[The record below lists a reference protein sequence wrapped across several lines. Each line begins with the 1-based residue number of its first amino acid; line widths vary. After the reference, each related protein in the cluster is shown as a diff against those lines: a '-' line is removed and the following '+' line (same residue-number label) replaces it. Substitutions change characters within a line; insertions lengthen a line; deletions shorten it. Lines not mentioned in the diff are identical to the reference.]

1 MPSIDDFVDHRW
13 ENAKDELRKLDGDF
27 VSRLESEHRLQT
39 LGPGMPQR
47 YSAGKRPKQ
56 LLSKEW
62 HHLLEACSE
71 LTMQAW
77 NVQVAATSLT
87 AKANVGMSSYEA
99 GLRADYYF
107 RSWFIHA
114 TALTERTDDVIRKA
128 ADVYIAEPAK
138 SKEVAKRHKTSVYQQ
153 ITNRIGRQ
161 RNDYVHPNRSWA
173 SGITEDQLWEGDV
186 TIGMTPAKF
195 LEEFHYPAQ
204 GNDMMAG
211 KFDGYGAETTKIL
224 DCIGSILHDL
234 ETDIA
239 GSF

>member
-1 MPSIDDFVDHRW
+1 MPSINDFVDHRW
-13 ENAKDELRKLDGDF
+13 ENAKDALRKLDGDF
-27 VSRLESEHRLQT
+27 VSRLESE
-39 LGPGMPQR
+39 QR
-47 YSAGKRPKQ
+47 VANVRARYASAINSAGKRPKQ

-128 ADVYIAEPAK
+128 ADVYI
-138 SKEVAKRHKTSVYQQ
+138 EVVSVCLNSAARFDKW
-153 ITNRIGRQ
+153 NRTAVR
-161 RNDYVHPNRSWA
+161 
-173 SGITEDQLWEGDV
+173 
-186 TIGMTPAKF
+186 
-195 LEEFHYPAQ
+195 
-204 GNDMMAG
+204 
-211 KFDGYGAETTKIL
+211 
-224 DCIGSILHDL
+224 
-234 ETDIA
+234 
-239 GSF
+239 